1 MSCITMG
8 LMCVTTLSITFTNQH
23 ELLWVFSV
31 CNGFVRNTFMSLGS
45 VLVFDILSYDDYPR
59 AAAYL
64 GLFQGI
70 ATIVGPPFAGYF
82 FSISQSYT
90 ITFCISSGSALL
102 CAILY
107 SIADVMNIQ
116 KKKQAQT

>member
-1 MSCITMG
+1 MG
-8 LMCVTTLSITFTNQH
+8 LMCMTTLSITFTNQH

-45 VLVFDILSYDDYPR
+45 VLMFDILPYDDYPK
-59 AAAYL
+59 AIAYA
-64 GLFQGI
+64 GVFQGV
-70 ATIVGPPFAGYF
+70 ATIAGPPFAGYF

-90 ITFCISSGSALL
+90 ITFYISSGSALL

-107 SIADVMNIQ
+107 SVADVLNIR
-116 KKKQAQT
+116 KKKEVRH